1 MPKKH
6 YPTVHGVPKKKKRAR
21 SARKRT
27 RTSKRRKKKKAAPAR
42 APARRGRARRRAH
55 HAGAYRAARMP
66 ETMGDFSKSQL
77 GPLQKRPPQHQGYPP
92 HRIQDRGGPHIGY
105 DPWNLQR
112 LRQAVEYQHSAE
124 IWSKR
129 LREVQQRFAQQV
141 PEAEEPEQEPDPLE
155 SPPHW

>member
-6 YPTVHGVPKKKKRAR
+6 YPTVHGLPKKKKRAR

-27 RTSKRRKKKKAAPAR
+27 RTTKRRKKKKAA
-42 APARRGRARRRAH
+42 APARGGRARRRAH

-66 ETMGDFSKSQL
+66 ETIGDFSKSQL

-105 DPWNLQR
+105 DPWNIQR
-112 LRQAVEYQHSAE
+112 LRQAVEYQHNAE

-129 LREVQQRFAQQV
+129 LREVQQRYAEQR
-141 PEAEEPEQEPDPLE
+141 PEAEEEPAPLE

>member
-27 RTSKRRKKKKAAPAR
+27 RTGKRRKKKKAAPAR
-42 APARRGRARRRAH
+42 GGRVRRRAH

-66 ETMGDFSKSQL
+66 ETMGDFSKSRL

-105 DPWNLQR
+105 DPWNIQR
-112 LRQAVEYQHSAE
+112 LRQAVEYQHNAQV
-124 IWSKR
+124 WSKR
-129 LREVQQRFAQQV
+129 LREVQQRVAR
-141 PEAEEPEQEPDPLE
+141 QEPRELE
-155 SPPHW
+155 EEEHYSA

>member
-6 YPTVHGVPKKKKRAR
+6 YPTVHGLPKKKKRAR

-27 RTSKRRKKKKAAPAR
+27 RTTKRRKKKKAA
-42 APARRGRARRRAH
+42 APARGRVRRRAH

-66 ETMGDFSKSQL
+66 ETMGDFSKSRL

-112 LRQAVEYQHSAE
+112 LRQAVEYQHNAQV
-124 IWSKR
+124 WSKR
-129 LREVQQRFAQQV
+129 LREVQQRYAEQV
-141 PEAEEPEQEPDPLE
+141 PDAEEPEQEPE
-155 SPPHW
+155 PHW